1 MCDPSNF
8 CYLPAHVLKPS
19 YLLWLLLLSPSH
31 HSSLPHGQGTLWTG
45 ILSTFAFILSDAAM
59 GTCRFAIRTPADEEQ
74 HGVGL
79 FSWEQY
85 DEATGDYLCYSA
97 NTATRGLDTGWT
109 AARTFSGMAAA
120 FGFVCVIL
128 VWCATCIAYPSRGW
142 QMIAA
147 GFLLSSIS
155 AVCTLTYFSSWVCED
170 GCIFS
175 IGAGFALAASILFA
189 ICAVVSFKMPAAKA
203 DEDPMFATPGTV
215 TTTETVRPDGSRV
228 LERITINPDGSRSV
242 EKAVKR
248 AEDVLL

>member
-1 MCDPSNF
+1 
-8 CYLPAHVLKPS
+8 
-19 YLLWLLLLSPSH
+19 
-31 HSSLPHGQGTLWTG
+31 
-45 ILSTFAFILSDAAM
+45 M
-59 GTCRFAIRTPADEEQ
+59 GTCRFVIRTPADEEQ

-97 NTATRGLDTGWT
+97 NTATRGLDAGWT

-120 FGFVCVIL
+120 FGFVSMIL
-128 VWCATCIAYPSRGW
+128 VWCATCLVYPSRGW

-155 AVCTLTYFSSWVCED
+155 AVCTLSYFSSWVCED

-175 IGAGFALAASILFA
+175 IGTGFALAASVLYA
-189 ICAVVSFKMPAAKA
+189 ICAVVSFKMPVAKGE
-203 DEDPMFATPGTV
+203 EDPMFATPGTV

-242 EKAVKR
+242 ERAVER
-248 AEDVLL
+248 PEDVIL